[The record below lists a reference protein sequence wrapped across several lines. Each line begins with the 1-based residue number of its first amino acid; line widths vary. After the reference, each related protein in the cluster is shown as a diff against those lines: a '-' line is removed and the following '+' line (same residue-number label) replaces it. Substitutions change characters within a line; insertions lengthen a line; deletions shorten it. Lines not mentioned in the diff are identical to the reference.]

1 MRGGGCA
8 ATKREGRTP
17 FVALLTT
24 LWGFWCWG
32 GAVVAMR
39 NRCCWVDCAGLCKVS
54 LFYLASSAKRVCRSS
69 CDRRGRMW
77 LRPRPQWSSQIC
89 VRALA
94 RPRQAESFS
103 LLSGHATSTRSSGSE
118 PSE

>member
-32 GAVVAMR
+32 GGG
-39 NRCCWVDCAGLCKVS
+39 RCDEE
-54 LFYLASSAKRVCRSS
+54 
-69 CDRRGRMW
+69 
-77 LRPRPQWSSQIC
+77 P
-89 VRALA
+89 
-94 RPRQAESFS
+94 
-103 LLSGHATSTRSSGSE
+103 LLLG
-118 PSE
+118 